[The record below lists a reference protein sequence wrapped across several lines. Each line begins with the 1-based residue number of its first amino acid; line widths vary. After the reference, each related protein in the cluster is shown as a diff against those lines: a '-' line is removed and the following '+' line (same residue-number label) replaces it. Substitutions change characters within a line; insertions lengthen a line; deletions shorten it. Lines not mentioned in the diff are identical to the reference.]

1 MLNRRSLLL
10 AAPSL
15 VGGASFSAFPS
26 LAAAAAAPPPAGTLR
41 FGQSASLSG
50 GQAEYGRGVRDGIVA
65 AFAAAPL
72 RHPGSPRFE
81 LVSLDDGGDKERCK
95 QNAKALIEGGCS
107 GLIGFTSGAAAEAS
121 LSLIEEAQMPLVG
134 TASGNMGIRSSQL
147 TMQYHVRAGYDT
159 EFKRMVAYVKDFGM
173 RRVGYVYLK
182 DTSAANLGAMTA
194 ALESVGVK
202 LTESVGLDRNATSFQ
217 AEAARLLAARL
228 DCVLFTTNAAPITGI
243 VDHMVAG
250 QYRGLYF
257 SSSFAGQALID
268 AMAQKGQSVIMTQV
282 VPRPNAMGLSV
293 VSRAKQDLA
302 ALGTGTR
309 MGFTALEGYVA
320 GLVAVEAARN
330 GMRRDGTLPKARLRE
345 ALAGLRTD
353 LGGYKVDFA
362 SGSSQGS
369 NFVEV
374 VAVDRHGRIIG

>member
-1 MLNRRSLLL
+1 MLNRRDLLL

-15 VGGASFSAFPS
+15 VGGFAFSSSSF
-26 LAAAAAAPPPAGTLR
+26 AAVPPAGTIR

-50 GQAEYGRGVRDGIVA
+50 GQAEYGRSVRDGIVA
-65 AFAAAPL
+65 AFAAAPQ

-81 LVSLDDGGDKERCK
+81 LISLDDGGDKERCK
-95 QNAKALIEGGCS
+95 QNARTLIEGGCS
-107 GLIGFTSGAAAEAS
+107 GLIGFTSGAATEAS
-121 LSLIEEAQMPLVG
+121 LALIEEAQMPLVG

-159 EFKRMVAYVKDFGM
+159 EFKRMVAYVKDFGV

-194 ALESVGVK
+194 ALETVGVK
-202 LTESVGLDRNATSFQ
+202 LTESVGLDRNAKSFE
-217 AEAARLLAARL
+217 AEAKKLLAARL
-228 DCVLFTTNAAPITGI
+228 DCVLFTTNAAPIAGI

-257 SSSFAGQALID
+257 SSSFAGQPLID
-268 AMAQKGQSVIMTQV
+268 AMAKKSQSVIMTQV

-293 VSRAKQDLA
+293 VSRCKQDLA
-302 ALGTGTR
+302 ALGTDTR

-320 GLVAVEAARN
+320 GLVAVEAARS
-330 GMRRDGTLPKARLRE
+330 GLRGGALPKARFRD

-362 SGSSQGS
+362 SGSTQGS